1 MISCSPFI
9 PAGSYQDSSNNLQVT
24 LSAICINL
32 PGKSVPASLTYNETQ
47 AEGSMDIAN
56 LNGVLTLLSG
66 SGDPDNAN
74 NSFLPAGSYPNSSS
88 SISVVL
94 MASCQKVADTYVS
107 ASLDLDE
114 NQAAEMTDIANEN
127 GLLFSVF

>member
-1 MISCSPFI
+1 MISCSPFFI

-32 PGKSVPASLTYNETQ
+32 AGRPVPASLTYNESQ
-47 AEGSMDIAN
+47 AEGSMEIAN
-56 LNGVLTLLSG
+56 LNGVLTLVSG

-88 SISVVL
+88 ISVVL
-94 MASCQKVADTYVS
+94 MASCQKVADTSVS

-127 GLLFSVF
+127 GLLVSVF